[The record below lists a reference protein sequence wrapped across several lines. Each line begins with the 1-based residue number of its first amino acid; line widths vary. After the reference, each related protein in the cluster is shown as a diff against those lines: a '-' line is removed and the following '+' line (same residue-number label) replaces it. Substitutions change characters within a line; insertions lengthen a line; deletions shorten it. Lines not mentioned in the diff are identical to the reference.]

1 MENGGVQIAKIL
13 KSFQNFHLIKN
24 AHGGY
29 AGVCKECARIRNLKY
44 VDSRKS
50 NVLELK
56 DVYVKGFLKKEGFSN
71 EDMTPELIEIKR
83 QQLKHTNNKLINGEI
98 DIKVAQHISAS
109 TQVLINAARLQLD
122 IFKATNKVQRFLEEP
137 STIEDCKEIAQK
149 AVEMNNS
156 ENFDEVTDKRP
167 FDF

>member
-1 MENGGVQIAKIL
+1 MAKIENVI
-13 KSFQNFHLIKN
+13 QTLI
-24 AHGGY
+24 
-29 AGVCKECARIRNLKY
+29 
-44 VDSRKS
+44 D
-50 NVLELK
+50 
-56 DVYVKGFLKKEGFSN
+56 
-71 EDMTPELIEIKR
+71 
-83 QQLKHTNNKLINGEI
+83 TNNKLINGEI

-149 AVEMNNS
+149 AVELNNS

-167 FDF
+167 FNF